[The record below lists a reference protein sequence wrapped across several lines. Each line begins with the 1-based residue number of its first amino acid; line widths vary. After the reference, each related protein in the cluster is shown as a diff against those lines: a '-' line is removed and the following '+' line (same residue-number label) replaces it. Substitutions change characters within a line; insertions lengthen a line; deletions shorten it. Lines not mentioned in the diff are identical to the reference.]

1 VVNRFDITIGAA
13 PVLFT
18 PVNRGSIAFG
28 IRFPAAAIFAGE
40 DLSLG
45 ELSDF
50 DAARLR
56 ENRFC
61 SGFISS
67 RLCRWGRTSM
77 ADLGRSHGVQ
87 IDFEYRRH
95 L

>member
-1 VVNRFDITIGAA
+1 VVNRFDITAGAA

-40 DLSLG
+40 DLFAWGSQWFWRCTVEGESL
-45 ELSDF
+45 LQ
-50 DAARLR
+50 RLH
-56 ENRFC
+56 FV
-61 SGFISS
+61 SS

-77 ADLGRSHGVQ
+77 
-87 IDFEYRRH
+87 
-95 L
+95 